1 VAVPR
6 LPGVH
11 QPATATGKPTSDWF
25 TIMSKGSEEQLQ
37 RQALQESLRRLS
49 DSLTDHRVI
58 SPFDRVLDALS
69 AAHTACK
76 GSYKLAESSLRAPAN
91 ARSHRLTHQLRLDL
105 IVGGAHRSIA
115 SVCARVE
122 RALMSTNED
131 AHGSF
136 KFCQITTI
144 LTKMAVPAVMLCDQ
158 LLVVWANAF
167 YESGNPSGSLS
178 DLGSDSDHSSVV
190 AQQEVEWLPCM
201 VAILSVARRLGSVEI
216 TSRLSISNACDA
228 RRWSCEVSHIIEF
241 DCIVT

>member
-1 VAVPR
+1 
-6 LPGVH
+6 
-11 QPATATGKPTSDWF
+11 
-25 TIMSKGSEEQLQ
+25 MSKGSGEQLQ

-76 GSYKLAESSLRAPAN
+76 CSYKLAESSLRAPEN

-144 LTKMAVPAVMLCDQ
+144 YVTKMAVPAVMLCDQ

-167 YESGNPSGSLS
+167 YESGNPSSSSLS

-216 TSRLSISNACDA
+216 TSRLSISNAWDA